1 MRSITIRSA
10 RSLVQTRTGGV
21 TFSAIVSKKEVG
33 FEANGQLWLLNAFGL
48 CLWSSGTVHAA
59 TAITWWPHWHRISFI
74 PRPAYPAQLRDQGS
88 DQKWQLISSVIWWWN
103 RWEWKERG
111 KKKKGAY
118 LGALKKKKKKKHD
131 GCFMT
136 APLALSVTFR
146 GRVSLCY
153 RPPLPG
159 NYHKLHFPC
168 PPEPRELSGRSGR
181 IATFIIFFFSFH
193 RLIF

>member
-1 MRSITIRSA
+1 MPV
-10 RSLVQTRTGGV
+10 LLRTKC
-21 TFSAIVSKKEVG
+21 ALQHRKELLG
-33 FEANGQLWLLNAFGL
+33 FGNLWLWNILRA
-48 CLWSSGTVHAA
+48 CLWSRGSGYVGLV
-59 TAITWWPHWHRISFI
+59 ITTWPTDIKCLYSFS
-74 PRPAYPAQLRDQGS
+74 PAYPAQWRDQEC

-103 RWEWKERG
+103 TWEWKEKREHTCEH
-111 KKKKGAY
+111 KKY
-118 LGALKKKKKKKHD
+118 D

-136 APLALSVTFR
+136 GPPALSVTFR

-168 PPEPRELSGRSGR
+168 PPEPRELSGQSGR

>member
-33 FEANGQLWLLNAFGL
+33 FRANGQLWLLNAFGL

-111 KKKKGAY
+111 KKKTGCIP
-118 LGALKKKKKKKHD
+118 GSIKKKKKKKAWWLLHD
-131 GCFMT
+131 RSSCPQCNIQGKSV
-136 APLALSVTFR
+136 PLLSPPSPWQLSQT
-146 GRVSLCY
+146 
-153 RPPLPG
+153 PLPLPSG
-159 NYHKLHFPC
+159 AQRTERPEWENSYIYNFFLLFP
-168 PPEPRELSGRSGR
+168 
-181 IATFIIFFFSFH
+181 
-193 RLIF
+193 

>member
-1 MRSITIRSA
+1 MI
-10 RSLVQTRTGGV
+10 GH
-21 TFSAIVSKKEVG
+21 
-33 FEANGQLWLLNAFGL
+33 LWHLDVFKV
-48 CLWSSGTVHAA
+48 CLWIMRYSSLGFGDN
-59 TAITWWPHWHRISFI
+59 WHQISLF
-74 PRPAYPAQLRDQGS
+74 PVSAYPAQLKDQES
-88 DQKWQLISSVIWWWN
+88 DQKWQLMSSVIWWWN
-103 RWEWKERG
+103 RWEWKEKREHTWER
-111 KKKKGAY
+111 
-118 LGALKKKKKKKHD
+118 KKHD

-153 RPPLPG
+153 HPPLPG